1 MTSMTKMISAAV
13 ALFLAQ
19 AGFACEY
26 PQNVSV
32 VSGATATKEEMIA
45 TQAAVKKYVADM
57 EVYLAC
63 IVDEEKSARA
73 TMTDIE
79 LEQEQQREEML
90 NKKYNAAVEQ
100 MEKVAAEFNSEV
112 QAYKARDN
120 T

>member
-1 MTSMTKMISAAV
+1 MNSINQGIVTI
-13 ALFLAQ
+13 ALVLFAQ

-26 PQNVSV
+26 PENVSMV
-32 VSGATATKEEMIA
+32 NGSTATKEEMIA

-57 EVYLAC
+57 EVYLTC

-73 TMTDIE
+73 LISDIE
-79 LEQEQQREEML
+79 LEEEQQREEML

-100 MEKVAAEFNSEV
+100 MERVAADFNSEV
-112 QAYKARDN
+112 QSYKARDN

>member
-1 MTSMTKMISAAV
+1 MTKLTRACSAIAT
-13 ALFLAQ
+13 LFLAQ
-19 AGFACEY
+19 AGFACDY
-26 PQNVSV
+26 PENVTMV
-32 VSGATATKEEMIA
+32 NGATASKEEMIA

-57 EVYLAC
+57 ELYLTC

-73 TMTDIE
+73 LITDIKAE
-79 LEQEQQREEML
+79 EEQQREEML

-100 MEKVAAEFNSEV
+100 MEKVAADFNSEV